1 MDNKKILREKA
12 LHFHKKKPA
21 GKIQV
26 NPSKKIETEEDLALA
41 YSPGVAFPCLEI
53 DKKPNTAFDY
63 TAKGNLVAV
72 ITNGS
77 AVLGLGKI
85 GPLAAKPVMEGKGVL
100 FKHFA
105 GIDVFDIELNTK
117 NKEEFIQTC
126 RALEPSFGGI
136 NLEDISAPDCFE
148 IEKRLEEEL
157 SIPVFHDDQHGTAII
172 TTSALINACLI
183 AKKDLKNIQVVFSGA
198 GAAAIAC
205 GRLIQSIGVLPKNI
219 MMCDS
224 KGVIYKG
231 RKNNMNPYKEEFAND
246 TKARTLKDAIKNADI
261 FIGLSQKDLLTEEM
275 VKSMSSEPIIFA
287 LANPDPE
294 IHPDLAKKANPS
306 AIVATG
312 RVDFPNQVNNVLG
325 FPFIFRAALDVRATH
340 INKEMKIAAV
350 HALAELARK
359 DVPESVSL
367 AYGGER
373 FHFGPNYILPK
384 PFDPRV
390 LTTVAPAVAK
400 AAIKTGVARESIS
413 DFDQYLLQLEALQG
427 AKQIFFQ
434 QITRRVKNLK
444 KKPKILFPEGESP
457 RVLKAINATASSDL
471 YIPILLG
478 DSKKI
483 QKNIS
488 NLRLSHL
495 KNVEIQ
501 NPEKDKNFNSYAE
514 KLSQAKNI
522 SLEPAKELMKD
533 PNYFGSMSAKLSHTD
548 GMITG
553 ATKNYVDSIRPI
565 LNTIGCHPIKLASG
579 MNIILVKDKIF
590 IFADTT
596 VNIDP
601 TAEQVAQ
608 IAEQTLKL
616 ADLIRIQP
624 RIAFLSFSNFA
635 GQKENPKKMKKALEI
650 FQKKYPDIISDGEI
664 QADTACN
671 PEIIQNLFP
680 SSPLKEGA
688 NILVFPNLDS
698 ANIAYKLVQQL
709 GSGEVIGPILIGV
722 QKPVDIVQQ
731 TGTVEDVTNTILF
744 NLLKIQAYNK
754 TQ

>member
-1 MDNKKILREKA
+1 MDDPKILREKA

-26 NPSKKIETEEDLALA
+26 VSSKKIETEEDLALA

-53 DKKPNTAFDY
+53 DKKSNKAFDY

-77 AVLGLGKI
+77 AVLGLGQI
-85 GPLAAKPVMEGKGVL
+85 GPLASKPVMEGKSVL

-117 NKEEFIQTC
+117 NKEEFIQAC

-148 IEKRLEEEL
+148 IEKCLEEEL

-172 TTSALINACLI
+172 TSSALINACLI
-183 AKKDLKNIQVVFSGA
+183 AKKNLKDIQVVFSGA

-205 GRLIQSIGVLPKNI
+205 GRLIQSIGVLKKNI
-219 MMCDS
+219 IMCDS

-231 RKNNMNPYKEEFAND
+231 RTENMNPYKEEFSSE
-246 TKARTLKDAIKNADI
+246 TKARTLKSAVKDADV
-261 FIGLSQKDLLTEEM
+261 FIGLSQKNVLTEEM
-275 VKSMSSEPIIFA
+275 VKSMSETPIIFA

-294 IHPDLAKKANPS
+294 IHPDLAKRACPS

-325 FPFIFRAALDVRATH
+325 FPSIFRAALDVRATH
-340 INKEMKIAAV
+340 INQEMKISAV
-350 HALAELARK
+350 KALAELARL

-390 LTTVAPAVAK
+390 LKAVAPAVAQT
-400 AAIKTGVARESIS
+400 AMKTGVAREPIEN
-413 DFDQYLLQLEALQG
+413 FDQYLLKLEALHG
-427 AKQIFFQ
+427 AKKIFFQ
-434 QITRRVKNLK
+434 QITRRVKTLK
-444 KKPKILFPEGESP
+444 KKPRILFPEGESP
-457 RVLKAINATASSDL
+457 RILKAVNASSASHL
-471 YIPILLG
+471 YTPVLLG
-478 DSKKI
+478 DSEKIKKT
-483 QKNIS
+483 IS
-488 NLRLSHL
+488 KLHLSHM

-501 NPEKDKNFNSYAE
+501 TPQKHKHLGLYVKKLSEQKNISMEKAE
-514 KLSQAKNI
+514 KL
-522 SLEPAKELMKD
+522 LKD
-533 PNYFGSMSAKLSHTD
+533 SNYFGSMSVQLSHAD

-553 ATKNYVDSIRPI
+553 AEKNYVESVRPV
-565 LNTIGCHPIKLASG
+565 LSAIGCRPLKLASG

-601 TAEQVAQ
+601 TAEQTAQ
-608 IAEQTLKL
+608 IAEQTLQL
-616 ADLIRIQP
+616 ADLIRLQP
-624 RIAFLSFSNFA
+624 RIAFLSFSNFK
-635 GQKENPKKMKKALEI
+635 GQKENPQKMKKALEI
-650 FQKKYPDIISDGEI
+650 FQKRHPNILSDGEM

-671 PEIIQNLFP
+671 PEVIQNLFP

-688 NILVFPNLDS
+688 NILIFPNLDS

-731 TGTVEDVTNTILF
+731 TGTVEDVSNTILF
-744 NLLKIQAYNK
+744 NLLKIQSYN
-754 TQ
+754 TP

>member
-1 MDNKKILREKA
+1 MDSKKILREKS
-12 LHFHKKKPA
+12 LYFHKKKPS

-26 NPSKKIETEEDLALA
+26 TPSKKIETEEDLALA

-53 DKKPNTAFDY
+53 AKKSNTAFDY

-85 GPLAAKPVMEGKGVL
+85 GPLAAKPVMEGKGIL

-172 TTSALINACLI
+172 TSSALINACLI
-183 AKKDLKNIQVVFSGA
+183 AKKNLKDIQVVFSGA

-205 GRLIQSIGVLPKNI
+205 GRLIQSIGVLKKNI
-219 MMCDS
+219 ILCDS

-231 RKNNMNPYKEEFAND
+231 RKENMNPYKEEFAVD
-246 TKARTLKDAIKNADI
+246 TKARALKDAVKNADV

-275 VKSMSSEPIIFA
+275 VQSMSETPIIFA

-294 IHPDLAKKANPS
+294 IHPELAKKANPS

-340 INKEMKIAAV
+340 INQEMKISAV
-350 HALAELARK
+350 KALAELARL

-373 FHFGPNYILPK
+373 FHFGPEYILPK

-390 LTTVAPAVAK
+390 LKIVAPAVAR
-400 AAIKTGVARESIS
+400 AAMKTGVAREPIS
-413 DFDQYLLQLEALQG
+413 DFDQYLLKLEALHG
-427 AKQIFFQ
+427 AKKIFFQ

-444 KKPKILFPEGESP
+444 KKPRVLFPEGESP
-457 RVLKAINATASSDL
+457 RILKAINAVAVSDFYTPVL
-471 YIPILLG
+471 IG

-483 QKNIS
+483 QKTIS
-488 NLRLSHL
+488 KLHLSHL
-495 KNVEIQ
+495 QSVEIQ
-501 NPEKDKNFNSYAE
+501 NPETHKNFNLYVE
-514 KLSQAKNI
+514 TLSKQKNI
-522 SLEPAKELMKD
+522 SLEQAQQMMKD
-533 PNYFGSMSAKLSHTD
+533 SNYFGSMSVKLSHAD

-553 ATKNYVDSIRPI
+553 AEKNYVESIRPI
-565 LNTIGCHPIKLASG
+565 LNTIGCHPVKLASG

-601 TAEQVAQ
+601 TAEQAAQ

-616 ADLIRIQP
+616 AHLIRLQP
-624 RIAFLSFSNFA
+624 QIAFLSFSNFK

-650 FQKKYPDIISDGEI
+650 FQKKHPDIPSDGEM

-671 PEIIQNLFP
+671 PKIMQKLFP
-680 SSPLKEGA
+680 SSPLKQGA
-688 NILVFPNLDS
+688 NILIFPNLDS

-709 GSGEVIGPILIGV
+709 ASGEVIGPILIGV

-731 TGTVEDVTNTILF
+731 TGTVEDVANTILF
-744 NLLKIQAYNK
+744 NLLKIQSYNNHV
-754 TQ
+754 